1 MISGLMRSADAGE
14 NLGGADKA
22 PLNYSEMTKAELLSL
37 AADQGV
43 TGVSTRN
50 TKADI
55 IAALEGE

>member
-1 MISGLMRSADAGE
+1 MISGLTTSANAGDD
-14 NLGGADKA
+14 LSGAMPA
-22 PLNYSEMTKAELLSL
+22 PLNYSGMTKTELLSL
-37 AADQGV
+37 AADQGI